1 MELNELNLNEEQ
13 MSGVQKIIQ
22 SKEDKLRTEYTKQI
36 KELKDKL
43 PVEKSETEIELENR
57 LKTLE
62 DKEKAL
68 QKQEEQATLNKYLEE
83 KGLNPQLSK
92 YLNMNGVEDLET
104 YLNELFEVVVGEVD
118 IVENTYK
125 PSNHNSV
132 NGGITKEDFNKMGY
146 KERLDLY
153 NSDKDLYEI
162 LIK

>member
-36 KELKDKL
+36 KDLKAKL
-43 PVEKSETEIELENR
+43 PVEKSEIEIELENR
-57 LKTLE
+57 LKVLE

-68 QKQEEQATLNKYLEE
+68 KQQEQQAKLNKSLEE
-83 KGLNPQLSK
+83 KGLNPQLSN
-92 YLNMNGVEDLET
+92 YLKTEGVEDLET
-104 YLNELFEVVVGEVD
+104 YLDELFEIVVGND
-118 IVENTYK
+118 SKDNTYK
-125 PSNHNSV
+125 PSNHNST
-132 NGGITKEDFNKMGY
+132 NGGITKDDFNKMGY

-153 NSDKDLYEI
+153 NSDRELYNS

>member
-68 QKQEEQATLNKYLEE
+68 QKQEQQAKLNKSLEE
-83 KGLNPQLSK
+83 KGLNPQLSN
-92 YLNMNGVEDLET
+92 YLNMEGVEDLET
-104 YLNELFEVVVGEVD
+104 YLNELFEIVVGEID

-125 PSNHNSV
+125 PSNHNST

-153 NSDKDLYEI
+153 NSDKDLYDV
-162 LIK
+162 LSK